1 MTHVRT
7 VFAQLVDHLPHMA
20 FYRQVARYWG
30 DYRNR
35 HFSCWDQRLCLLFAQ
50 LAYRESLRD
59 IVHSLHGRREL
70 LYAMGITGRV
80 SRSTL
85 ADAGEKRDWRIYE
98 GFARKLIAEAQRLY
112 AQDPF
117 GENLQEA
124 AFALDSTTIDLC
136 LSLFPWAEFRRTK
149 AAIKLHTLLDLRGS
163 IPTFVRITPGQVH
176 DVRMLDQIPFEPG
189 ALYVM
194 DRGYLDF
201 GRLYR
206 IHAHGAFFVIRAKR
220 RFACRRRYRVPWTQP
235 PACDPIKP

>member
-7 VFAQLVDHLPHMA
+7 VFAQLVDHLPYMA
-20 FYRQVARYWG
+20 FYRQVARYQG
-30 DYRNR
+30 DYRSR
-35 HFSCWDQRLCLLFAQ
+35 HFSCWDQLLCLLFAQ

-98 GFARKLIAEAQRLY
+98 GFARKLIAEAQQLY

-163 IPTFVRITPGQVH
+163 IPTFVRITPGKVH

-189 ALYVM
+189 AIYVM

-206 IHAHGAFFVIRAKR
+206 IHTHGAFFVIRAKR
-220 RFACRRRYRVPWTQP
+220 RFAFQRRYSRPWTKP
-235 PACDPIKP
+235 PACEPTRP